1 MRRPY
6 IAVRRPYIAMRVL
19 TVGAVVTLVIA
30 GGAIASAQQGAP
42 AINGSQPPP
51 IDDTI
56 EAGEADAVDPVRRLV
71 SWNEYD
77 GRFFTIRMG
86 GGFLYE
92 YAGYSQDE
100 NSKSQIELHPEFK
113 VRDTRVLL
121 KGRLKFTR
129 SVTWS
134 AGLMYDG
141 PTDEWLVRETG
152 LMVEVPEISGYL
164 FVGRSKEGF
173 SLNKIMVGYAGWTQE
188 RSPINDAT
196 IPILADGIKWLGY
209 APKIHLLWNLG
220 AYVDALSEGQ
230 GFSTYDNQFVGRV
243 AWLPYLSTDGGRL
256 LHLGVNLRYGHPNE
270 GTLKLRA
277 RPEAFP
283 SPYFVDTGDFAAK
296 STRMAS
302 LEAYSRR
309 GSVLIGSEYFFQ
321 KADAPESGD
330 PLFHGGEI
338 GVTWLITGET
348 RVYNTRGGFFN
359 QVSPARPVFQ
369 GGPGGWELVGRVSY
383 TDLNSGSLQGGR
395 FWRLTPMVN
404 WYLSDNVRLEMTYG
418 YGTLDRFEL
427 RGKTQFFQ
435 SRIQLQL

>member
-1 MRRPY
+1 MRRSDERPVRALIVGVSLML
-6 IAVRRPYIAMRVL
+6 IAARGEP
-19 TVGAVVTLVIA
+19 
-30 GGAIASAQQGAP
+30 ASAQQG
-42 AINGSQPPP
+42 NGSPPVP

-56 EAGEADAVDPVRRLV
+56 EAGEADAVEPARRLV
-71 SWNEYD
+71 RWNEYE
-77 GRFFTIRMG
+77 GRFFTIRFG

-100 NSKSQIELHPEFK
+100 NSKAQVDLTPEAK
-113 VRDTRVLL
+113 VRDTRVLF
-121 KGRLKFTR
+121 KGRLKFKR

-134 AGLMYDG
+134 AGFMYDG

-152 LMVEVPEISGYL
+152 VMIEMPEISGHL

-188 RSPINDAT
+188 RSTINDAT

-209 APKIHLLWNLG
+209 APKIHLLWNVG
-220 AYVDALSEGQ
+220 AYADWLSEGQ

-256 LHLGVNLRYGHPNE
+256 LHLGINLRYGHPNE
-270 GTLKLRA
+270 GTLKLRS
-277 RPEAFP
+277 RPESFP
-283 SPYFVDTGDFAAK
+283 SPYFVDTGDFAAR
-296 STRMAS
+296 STRMTS

-321 KADAPESGD
+321 KVDAPESGD
-330 PLFHGGEI
+330 PFFHGGE
-338 GVTWLITGET
+338 VAATWLITGET
-348 RVYNTRGGFFN
+348 RSYNTRGGFFN

-369 GGPGGWELVGRVSY
+369 GGPGGWELVGRASY
-383 TDLNSGSLQGGR
+383 IDLDSGSLQGGR
-395 FWRLTPMVN
+395 FWRLTSMVN
-404 WYLSDNVRLEMTYG
+404 WYLSDHVRLEMTYG

-427 RGKTQFFQ
+427 RGNTHFFQ
-435 SRIQLQL
+435 TRLQLQM

>member
-1 MRRPY
+1 
-6 IAVRRPYIAMRVL
+6 VRSL
-19 TVGAVVTLVIA
+19 TGTVVSLIMLA
-30 GGAIASAQQGAP
+30 GPVAAPQTAAPQQTALAQQP
-42 AINGSQPPP
+42 AP

-56 EAGEADAVDPVRRLV
+56 EAGEADAVEPVRTLV

-77 GRFFTIRMG
+77 GRLFTIRVG
-86 GGFLYE
+86 GGLLYE
-92 YAGYSQDE
+92 YAAYAQDE
-100 NSKSQIELHPEFK
+100 TSKVQIDLNPEAK
-113 VRDTRVLL
+113 VRDTRVLF
-121 KGRLKFTR
+121 KGRLKFER
-129 SVTWS
+129 AVTWS
-134 AGLMYDG
+134 AGFMYDG

-152 LMVEVPEISGYL
+152 IMIQVPEISGHL

-188 RSPINDAT
+188 RSTINDAT

-220 AYVDALSEGQ
+220 AYADWLSEGQ

-256 LHLGVNLRYGHPNE
+256 LHLGINLRYGHPNE
-270 GTLKLRA
+270 GTLKLRS
-277 RPEAFP
+277 RPESFP
-283 SPYFVDTGDFAAK
+283 SPYFVDTGDFAAT
-296 STRMAS
+296 STRMTS

-321 KADAPESGD
+321 KADAPDSGD
-330 PLFHGGEI
+330 PLFHGGEVA
-338 GVTWLITGET
+338 VTWLMTGET

-369 GGPGGWELVGRVSY
+369 GGPGGWELVGRASY
-383 TDLNSGSLQGGR
+383 IDLDSGSLRGGR

-404 WYLSDNVRLEMTYG
+404 WYLSDHVRLEMTYG
-418 YGTLDRFEL
+418 YGALDRFDL
-427 RGKTQFFQ
+427 RGKTHFFQ
-435 SRIQLQL
+435 TRLQLQL